1 MVVPA
6 DAALAKA
13 VRSQLKAVGCA
24 IRLLAAGTPSLADAP
39 VWNVKAVSSSTAAAG
54 TRRYGFRMTCPPDG
68 C

>member
-24 IRLLAAGTPSLADAP
+24 TRLLAVETLTLADAP
-39 VWNVKAVSSSTAAAG
+39 AWNVKAVSSSTAAAG
-54 TRRYGFRMTCPPDG
+54 TKR
-68 C
+68 